1 MKYFQEENKLLPF
14 QAADSKGALLEV
26 ADCEEEEDLTKK
38 FSVAITGGRLK
49 SQKGSFLIGLALKI
63 LLFDSMMD

>member
-38 FSVAITGGRLK
+38 FSVAITAGRLK
-49 SQKGSFLIGLALKI
+49 SQKGSF
-63 LLFDSMMD
+63 